1 MVLGKRASLLSSVGI
16 SGVVYSL
23 TPWTRLGSRN
33 DSGDIV

>member
-23 TPWTRLGSRN
+23 NSVDTSWK
-33 DSGDIV
+33 